1 MKGPSRGENMRITTT
16 PPLGAV
22 QTTQT
27 PARTDRPRPTFELPG
42 GAKSETPRTDAAR
55 PGLAAAGLETLLA
68 VQGMMPDD
76 RRDKRRRALKRGHDS
91 LGLLDDLKLALLSGE
106 PMPAVLLKL
115 RGLTASSLEASGDD
129 GLDGVLAEIDL
140 RAQVEIAKREAA

>member
-1 MKGPSRGENMRITTT
+1 MRITTT
-16 PPLGAV
+16 PPLGTV
-22 QTTQT
+22 QTSQAPVRADRSR
-27 PARTDRPRPTFELPG
+27 PAFELPG
-42 GAKSETPRTDAAR
+42 GVKSEAPRAEAAR
-55 PGLAAAGLETLLA
+55 PGASAAGLETLLA

-76 RRDKRRRALKRGHDS
+76 RREKRRRALKRGHDS
-91 LGLLDDLKLALLSGE
+91 LNLLDDLKMALLSGE
-106 PMPAVLLKL
+106 PMPAVLLRL